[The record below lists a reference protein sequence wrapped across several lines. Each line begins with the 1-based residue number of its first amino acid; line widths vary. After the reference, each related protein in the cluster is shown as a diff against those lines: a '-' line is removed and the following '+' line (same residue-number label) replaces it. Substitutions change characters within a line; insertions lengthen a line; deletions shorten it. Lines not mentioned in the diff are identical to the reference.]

1 MQNKIKA
8 ITGSVRFWIITLTG
22 IIAILEGI
30 VITGGFDILAT
41 LDIIKIWLVAIAGLG
56 TLDSVASKI
65 GLDVAKIQRKR

>member
-8 ITGSVRFWIITLTG
+8 ITGSIRFWIITLTG